1 MDKQEFQKILEAH
14 KKWLSSKDSG
24 ERAYLREAD
33 LRGANLTGAYL
44 WEADLREANLRGAN
58 LTEAD
63 LSRANLTEADL
74 TGAYL
79 WEANLREA
87 NLRGANL
94 WEADLTEADLS
105 RADLTRADL
114 TGANLTGSNLTRADL
129 SRADLSNSQ
138 WLIVAIDYMARHF
151 EKTQEGYIAY
161 KQFGMHRHPNP
172 KWEIEAGAVISEV
185 VNPNRADDCGCGVN
199 VGTKRWVGMN
209 LSMTAS
215 KVWKCLIRWE
225 WLPGVVVPYNT
236 DGKIRCERVEL
247 ICEVE

>member
-1 MDKQEFQKILEAH
+1 MDKQEFQKILEDH
-14 KKWLSSKDSG
+14 KKWLQNGDGK
-24 ERAYLREAD
+24 RANLTRAN
-33 LRGANLTGAYL
+33 LRGANLTGANLRGAYL
-44 WEADLREANLRGAN
+44 KEADLRM
-58 LTEAD
+58 
-63 LSRANLTEADL
+63 
-74 TGAYL
+74 
-79 WEANLREA
+79 
-87 NLRGANL
+87 
-94 WEADLTEADLS
+94 
-105 RADLTRADL
+105 ADL

-185 VNPNRADDCGCGVN
+185 VNPNRTDDCGCGVN
-199 VGTKRWVGMN
+199 VGTKQWVAGN
-209 LSMTAS
+209 LSVIAS